1 MHTIE
6 VIEEQLS
13 QLQKLNY
20 NQFFWWRRWGRKIQ
34 PLHKYSPLI
43 DKINNGDYADS
54 PYRFQIHYC
63 DWEIDQVYR
72 QFEGDGRAQA
82 TESRIHKERRRRLRE
97 DHEKYEKENLAQ
109 LERDFVT
116 TFRMTK
122 KDYRRDVLEVG
133 GMLEE
138 FYNYCDD
145 TYGRYNRPT
154 TMPRRGR
161 PPKVKIDSPDLPF

>member
-1 MHTIE
+1 MAHSIE

-20 NQFFWWRRWGRKIQ
+20 NQFFWWRRWGRKTK

-43 DKINNGDYADS
+43 DKIRNGDYDPS
-54 PYRFQIHYC
+54 PYLWQIYYC
-63 DWEIDQVYR
+63 QWEIDQKYK
-72 QFEGDGRAQA
+72 QFEGDGREQA
-82 TESRIHKERRRRLRE
+82 VQTRLDKQRRRRLID

-109 LERDFVT
+109 LEKDFLV

-122 KDYRRDVLEVG
+122 DDYRRDVIEVG
-133 GMLEE
+133 GSPEE

-145 TYGRYNRPT
+145 TYGRFNRPT
-154 TMPRRGR
+154 TSPRRGR
-161 PPKVKIDSPDLPF
+161 PPKIK